1 MYTNRITSHFPY
13 GSANLGNEIMSG
25 QGYDVVIE
33 LDMPRTKDNSEAGN
47 FMVELNMY
55 GSSSRSTAGMPQSGI
70 AGTPTSLS
78 ENDALL
84 LATSRRPAIM
94 PYRSQWIDLIHK
106 GIELPWYILCL
117 RSESN
122 TLRIPVFE
130 EVNFAKGT
138 KNAPASMRL
147 EIQSTHRLQ
156 IYGAKALFRARFAF
170 PSMKWAMYNHRLIS
184 AFIFI
189 STFWMTE
196 LVFFGLAWGALAL
209 YLQQPD
215 VGKIKAEEVGA
226 SSTAKKIKQ
235 EEEDDD
241 VPAKLSDT
249 ERTFPTLSGQA
260 PLRYSSPTEREIKR
274 EPDVEDETVVVPE
287 AVARATDADVEDEDE
302 DVDFFDSGIGTSL
315 ESSGPGRRDSVRRRR
330 DRQGGGG
337 TPVKQEVRDDY

>member
-1 MYTNRITSHFPY
+1 
-13 GSANLGNEIMSG
+13 MSG

-33 LDMPRTKDNSEAGN
+33 LDMPRTKDNSDAGN

-55 GSSSRSTAGMPQSGI
+55 GSSSRSNAGMPQSGI

-78 ENDALL
+78 DNNALL
-84 LATSRRPAIM
+84 LATSRRPAIL
-94 PYRSQWIDLIHK
+94 PYRSHWIDLVHK

-156 IYGAKALFRARFAF
+156 IYSAKALFRARFAF
-170 PSMKWAMYNHRLIS
+170 PSLKWAMYNHRLIS
-184 AFIFI
+184 AFVFI

-209 YLQQPD
+209 YMQQPD
-215 VGKIKAEEVGA
+215 VGKIKAEDVGPG
-226 SSTAKKIKQ
+226 STAKKIKQ

-249 ERTFPTLSGQA
+249 ERTFPSLSGQP

-274 EPDVEDETVVVPE
+274 ESEVEDETVVVPE
-287 AVARATDADVEDEDE
+287 AVARAADADVEDEDE

-330 DRQGGGG
+330 GRQGSGG
-337 TPVKQEVRDDY
+337 TPVKQEDRDEY